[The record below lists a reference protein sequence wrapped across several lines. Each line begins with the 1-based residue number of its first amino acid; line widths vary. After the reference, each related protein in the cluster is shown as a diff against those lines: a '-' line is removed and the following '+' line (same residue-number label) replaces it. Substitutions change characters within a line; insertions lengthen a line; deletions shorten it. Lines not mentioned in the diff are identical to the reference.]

1 MIVLP
6 TRFYS
11 RIIIGNAMADKGKFI
26 DVHPFTKN
34 EKEFLKHKKKQLLYS
49 KGENIFKQ
57 GAFAHHVIYV
67 LSGLIK
73 VYLQTGHNK
82 QVNIRIAKAG
92 EFLAFS
98 SVFGDDVYSYS
109 TVALKD
115 SLICMID
122 KDGLKQLLTRNNEF
136 AMQITSNNYHVEKHL
151 YQLIASISY
160 NQMRGKM
167 ASALLYLSSEA
178 FLNEGIFQH
187 LTRQDLADFASI
199 STESAIK
206 FLKEFE
212 KDKIVNLEGKNI
224 FILDREKLDDIAKK
238 G

>member
-1 MIVLP
+1 MDEP
-6 TRFYS
+6 
-11 RIIIGNAMADKGKFI
+11 GQFI
-26 DVHPFTKN
+26 HIHPFTST
-34 EKEFLKHKKKQLLYS
+34 EKAFLEHKKKQLLYS

-73 VYLQTGHNK
+73 VYIQTGHNK
-82 QVNIRIAKAG
+82 QINIRIARAG

-98 SVFGDDVYSYS
+98 SVFGEDVYTYS
-109 TVALKD
+109 SVALKD
-115 SLICMID
+115 SMICMID
-122 KDGLKQLLTRNNEF
+122 KDGLRELLMKNNEF
-136 AMQITSNNYHVEKHL
+136 AMQITATNYHVEKHL
-151 YQLIASISY
+151 YEVIASMSF

-167 ASALLYLSSEA
+167 ASALLYLSSDE

-187 LTRQDLADFASI
+187 LTRQDIADFASI

-212 KDKIVNLEGKNI
+212 KDKIIKLSGKDI
-224 FILDREKLDDIAKK
+224 YILDFEKLEDIAKK
-238 G
+238 GWY

>member
-1 MIVLP
+1 MDEP
-6 TRFYS
+6 
-11 RIIIGNAMADKGKFI
+11 GQFI
-26 DVHPFTKN
+26 HIHPFTST
-34 EKEFLKHKKKQLLYS
+34 EKAFLEHKKKQLLYT

-73 VYLQTGHNK
+73 VFIQTGYNK

-98 SVFGDDVYSYS
+98 SVFGEDIYSYS

-115 SLICMID
+115 SMICMID
-122 KDGLKQLLTRNNEF
+122 KDGLKELLQNNNEF
-136 AMQITSNNYHVEKHL
+136 SMQISTRNSQIEKHL
-151 YQLIASISY
+151 YELITSMSF

-167 ASALLYLSSEA
+167 ASALLYLSSDE

-187 LTRQDLADFASI
+187 LTRQDIADFAKI

-212 KDKIVNLEGKNI
+212 KDKIIKLDGKDI
-224 FILDREKLDDIAKK
+224 FILDFERLEDIAKK